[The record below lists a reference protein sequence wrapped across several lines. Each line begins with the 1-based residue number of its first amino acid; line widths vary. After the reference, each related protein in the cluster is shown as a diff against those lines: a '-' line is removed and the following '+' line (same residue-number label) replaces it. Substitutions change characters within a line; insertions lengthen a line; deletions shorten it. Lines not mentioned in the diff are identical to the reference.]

1 MGIGFI
7 FAVQR
12 FSSQGMFNKIK
23 DLPDAVLLEKHK
35 SGSTAAFDLL
45 FKRYYSPL
53 YRYALKNIKD
63 AFAAEELVMDVMLGL
78 WKKQGDIL
86 IETDLAPYLYRAV
99 KNALY
104 NHYRKKIL
112 ATVELDEQLDVAV
125 IQSRP
130 ADDAMV
136 YAQLEEIYR
145 EKLAELSPARRKVF
159 QMSREENKTYAEI
172 ASDMNLSVNTVENYM
187 VAALS
192 FFRKHIKEHADFTLI
207 LFLAPYILLFL
218 SS

>member
-1 MGIGFI
+1 
-7 FAVQR
+7 
-12 FSSQGMFNKIK
+12 MFNKIK

-35 SGSTAAFDLL
+35 NGSPAAFDFL
-45 FKRYYSPL
+45 FKRYYAAL

-63 AFAAEELVMDVMLGL
+63 TFVAEELVMDVMLGL
-78 WKKQGDIL
+78 WKKQGDIS
-86 IETDLAPYLYRAV
+86 IETDLGPYLYRSV

-104 NHYRKKIL
+104 NHYRKKIM
-112 ATVELDEQLDVAV
+112 ATVELDEQLETEVV
-125 IQSRP
+125 KSRP
-130 ADDAMV
+130 ADDALV

-145 EKLAELSPARRKVF
+145 EKLSQLSPARRKVF

-192 FFRKHIKEHADFTLI
+192 FFRQHIKEHADFTL
-207 LFLAPYILLFL
+207 FLLLAAHILLFL
-218 SS
+218 PS

>member
-1 MGIGFI
+1 
-7 FAVQR
+7 
-12 FSSQGMFNKIK
+12 MFNKIK

-35 SGSTAAFDLL
+35 NGSTAAFDLL

-63 AFAAEELVMDVMLGL
+63 TFIAEELVMDVMLGL
-78 WKKQGDIL
+78 WKKQGNIS

-112 ATVELDEQLDVAV
+112 ATVELDEQLDTEIVP
-125 IQSRP
+125 SRP
-130 ADDAMV
+130 ADDAVV

-145 EKLAELSPARRKVF
+145 EKLAELSPARRRVF

-192 FFRKHIKEHADFTLI
+192 FFRQHIKEHADFTLI